1 LNKMIEGWDEKNLIW
16 DYDRIFDSIKY
27 RVANPFEMKLGI
39 KRTLENKLNRLLTR
53 PKNTFT
59 WLTNTV
65 AATDDDLRPAKNQNY
80 TPVTLSPG
88 DGFNRIL
95 DDQARSLY
103 QPAIQKLME
112 LVPATMA
119 KKIARANVQQA
130 FIFDTVYRH
139 LNQYSHPK
147 LFCVGSYE
155 DTASMALQKLGY
167 QVEEVDPMINY
178 LLQEYITKPTTETG
192 VYDIVFSTS
201 VIEHD
206 PDDKSFLECVEKLL
220 APGGIAV
227 ITCDFKEGWKVGQD
241 KPEVDARFYTKYDM
255 EQRMLSYIPNCEL
268 VDEGKWD
275 CLNPD
280 FNYLGK
286 YQYTFATFTFRKK

>member
-1 LNKMIEGWDEKNLIW
+1 
-16 DYDRIFDSIKY
+16 
-27 RVANPFEMKLGI
+27 
-39 KRTLENKLNRLLTR
+39 
-53 PKNTFT
+53 
-59 WLTNTV
+59 
-65 AATDDDLRPAKNQNY
+65 
-80 TPVTLSPG
+80 
-88 DGFNRIL
+88 
-95 DDQARSLY
+95 
-103 QPAIQKLME
+103 
-112 LVPATMA
+112 
-119 KKIARANVQQA
+119 
-130 FIFDTVYRH
+130 
-139 LNQYSHPK
+139 
-147 LFCVGSYE
+147 
-155 DTASMALQKLGY
+155 
-167 QVEEVDPMINY
+167 
-178 LLQEYITKPTTETG
+178 